1 MIDFELPDEI
11 KDVQRRVASFID
23 DVVLP
28 VERELGE
35 EVEREGDH
43 LAPVVADLRSK
54 AKERG
59 LYNPH
64 MPSEW
69 GGLGLGPL
77 GMAIV
82 SQECGVSGLA
92 SLALNA
98 MAPDEG
104 NMHLLLHAGTEAQK
118 ERYLRPLAEGEVR
131 SCFAMTEQ
139 AAGSDP
145 LGIATSAHKDGDE
158 WVLSGEKWFITGA
171 MGAAFAIVVARVG
184 DPEGRGERNDYSLF
198 LIDSDNPGWEVVREI
213 PVMGTRGPGGH
224 CEVRLND
231 ARISSDSVLGEIGD
245 GFKLAQVR
253 LGPAR
258 LAHAMRWIGV
268 AQRSLDLAAER
279 ALSRETF
286 GEALARRQTV
296 QNWLADSAIELYAS
310 RLMVL
315 HCAWLIERGDE
326 FRQEV
331 SMAKVYVSEILGKVV
346 DRALQ
351 IHGALGYSG
360 DMPLERFY
368 RDARAAR
375 IYDGPSEVHRMVI
388 ARNLLK
394 AAASGD
400 GTKGATG
407 GLA

>member
-1 MIDFELPDEI
+1 MIDFELPAGI
-11 KDVQRRVASFID
+11 KDIQQRVAAFVK

-28 VERELGE
+28 VESELGAD
-35 EVEREGDH
+35 VELEGDG
-43 LAPVVADLRSK
+43 LAPTLEKLRIE
-54 AKERG
+54 ARAAG

-64 MPSEW
+64 LPPEW
-69 GGLGLGPL
+69 DGLGLGPL

-104 NMHLLLHAGTEAQK
+104 NMHLLLHAGTPEQL
-118 ERYLRPLAEGEVR
+118 ERYLRPLAEGRAR

-139 AAGSDP
+139 AAGADP
-145 LGIATSAHKDGDE
+145 QGIATTATRDGDE
-158 WVLSGEKWFITGA
+158 WVLSGEKWFTTGA
-171 MGAAFAIVVARVG
+171 MGAALAIVVAKTTLEETNAR
-184 DPEGRGERNDYSLF
+184 DAYSLF
-198 LIDSDNPGWEVVREI
+198 LVDGDNPGWKVIREI

-224 CEVRLND
+224 CEVSLDDCRVPAD
-231 ARISSDSVLGEIGD
+231 AVLGELGE
-245 GFKLAQVR
+245 GYKLAQVR

-258 LAHAMRWIGV
+258 LAHCMRWIGV
-268 AQRSLDLAAER
+268 AQRSLDLASER
-279 ALSRETF
+279 ALTRSTF
-286 GEALARRQTV
+286 GKPLAERQTV
-296 QNWLADSAIELYAS
+296 QNWIADSAIDLYAS

-315 HCAWLIERGDE
+315 HAAYLIETGAE
-326 FRQEV
+326 YRQEV
-331 SMAKVYVSEILGKVV
+331 SMAKVFVSEALERVV

-351 IHGALGYSG
+351 IHGALGYSS
-360 DMPLERFY
+360 DLPLERFY

-388 ARNLLK
+388 ARNVLK
-394 AAASGD
+394 ASMAGG
-400 GTKGATG
+400 GTKSATG